1 MLSLPKVIN
10 KTKNDMYRVFIL
22 DDQPSKVEDIM
33 RIINDCLGKENV
45 EFDNGKFINAGLS
58 MVRKGQYDL
67 LEISVADM
75 FNKPIEHI
83 PRFSIYVDVCFETT
97 LSMELRFLRYELIIQ
112 PNIGVQPIKMQFKY
126 TSWVNKE
133 ASLIDVMMPFFANGF
148 NEKRERSLRS
158 KTESVEGLILLE
170 YFHDIKSGN
179 VIGKEWEENGS
190 FGGYKSIMVM
200 IDKVSWDYE
209 DFIRRCLKKNRYWD
223 YE

>member
-1 MLSLPKVIN
+1 MKRLF
-10 KTKNDMYRVFIL
+10 KNDEVVMETLFNEKEEELFRPWTDTFSKFPAAVTNGVKYVYR
-22 DDQPSKVEDIM
+22 PHNES
-33 RIINDCLGKENV
+33 
-45 EFDNGKFINAGLS
+45 
-58 MVRKGQYDL
+58 L

-75 FNKPIEHI
+75 LNKPIDHI

-112 PNIGVQPIKMQFKY
+112 PNIGVLPIKMQFKY

-148 NEKRERSLRS
+148 NEKRERSLCS
-158 KTESVEGLILLE
+158 KTESVEGLVLLE

-179 VIGKEWEENGS
+179 VIGKGWEENGS

-209 DFIRRCLKKNRYWD
+209 DFIRRSLKKNRYWD
-223 YE
+223 YECIRKEDKV